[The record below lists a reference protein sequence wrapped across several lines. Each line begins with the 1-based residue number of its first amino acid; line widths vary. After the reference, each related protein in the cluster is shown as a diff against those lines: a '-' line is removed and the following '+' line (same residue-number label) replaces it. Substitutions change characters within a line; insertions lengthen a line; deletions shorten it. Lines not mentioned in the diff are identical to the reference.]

1 MGYCRIAMHYFK
13 LFKSFIYPTCYKE
26 KPSHI
31 DAIMSRD
38 IEDADYFYKSVMPV
52 LPPFAINWFLIVY
65 ESWILDR
72 FELAVDFV
80 LLHPM
85 RSLTL

>member
-1 MGYCRIAMHYFK
+1 
-13 LFKSFIYPTCYKE
+13 
-26 KPSHI
+26 
-31 DAIMSRD
+31 MSRD
-38 IEDADYFYKSVMPV
+38 IEAADYFYKSVMPV